1 MKELTL
7 WPLSKLIEITK
18 ATCLKN
24 NNFAKEDLSIYGF
37 SIDSRT
43 VCRGD
48 LFVAIRGDRDG
59 HDYVMDAFKSG
70 AQAALVS
77 KIPKGY
83 NDKYI
88 LIGRSN
94 ESFSYR
100 RVWNSRSLRNK

>member
-7 WPLSKLIEITK
+7 WPLSKLIEITE

-24 NNFAKEDLSIYGF
+24 NNFSKEDLSIYGF

-48 LFVAIRGDRDG
+48 LFIAITGDRDG
-59 HDYVMDAFKSG
+59 HDYVMDAFKAG

-83 NDKYI
+83 HDKYTC
-88 LIGRSN
+88 LLYTSPSPRD
-94 ESFSYR
+94 
-100 RVWNSRSLRNK
+100 